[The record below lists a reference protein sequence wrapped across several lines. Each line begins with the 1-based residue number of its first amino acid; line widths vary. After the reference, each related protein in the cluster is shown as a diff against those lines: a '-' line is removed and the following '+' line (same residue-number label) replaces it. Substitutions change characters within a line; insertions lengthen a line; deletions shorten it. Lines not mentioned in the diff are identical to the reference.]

1 MCYQVDDTDAG
12 QVLDSLSEIRRSEE
26 VGSFSEDL
34 VAQPRRDK
42 VDPDVPGQ
50 SELWTKNHSE
60 VFITYNFKT

>member
-26 VGSFSEDL
+26 VGASGEDL

-50 SELWTKNHSE
+50 SEL
-60 VFITYNFKT
+60 